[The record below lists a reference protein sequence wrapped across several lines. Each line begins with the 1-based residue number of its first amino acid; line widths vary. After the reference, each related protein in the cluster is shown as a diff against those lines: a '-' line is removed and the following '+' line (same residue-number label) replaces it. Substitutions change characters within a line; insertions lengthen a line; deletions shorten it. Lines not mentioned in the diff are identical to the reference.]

1 MRAVDKFKCRDIS
14 SVYTVNNSAVAV
26 LLPAAFFGVAGYRST
41 GSNASRH
48 R

>member
-1 MRAVDKFKCRDIS
+1 MRAVDKFECRDIG
-14 SVYTVNNSAVAV
+14 VYTVNNSAVAV
-26 LLPAAFFGVAGYRST
+26 MLPAAFFGVAGYRST